1 MNRINT
7 KQLPRTQ
14 MAANRQKTCQMQ
26 KVGLSAHTGI
36 RAGGAIYVDVDGKSS
51 ERNFL

>member
-1 MNRINT
+1 MNKVKSSNIQT
-7 KQLPRTQ
+7 P
-14 MAANRQKTCQMQ
+14 TCQNMPKARQ
-26 KVGLSAHTGI
+26 QVWGLPAQTGT